1 MRSLIVVAFLASG
14 LALFAESVPEKS
26 AVVDSRVLIPKE
38 QITLAAVE
46 AAMTKGVDFLVVKQN
61 ADGSFGSARRTK
73 ELNIYAPLPGAQ
85 DAYLAGTSGLAISGL
100 IDAHDSRPEVKAAI
114 EKAEK
119 WAFAKLPELRRAD
132 ATTTYNAWGHAYG
145 LRAISRL
152 YQSAAGDATRQAALK
167 ALAQQQAGLADRYE
181 YLNGGWGYLH
191 LFEELHTQK
200 PTGITTS
207 FTTASVLLA
216 MHEARQTMGITLDPK
231 IVESSL
237 ASIRRQQFP
246 DFTYAYSHSHR
257 LAPQN
262 EINRRNG
269 SLGRSQACNATLRA
283 FGDAKIT
290 DAVLTKWADNF
301 IEFEHWLDH
310 GRKKPVP
317 HESTFKIAGYFYYYG
332 IYYFTVSV
340 QYLPK
345 EKQREL
351 ARSLARI
358 ILTRQEKDGSWWDYP
373 LYDYG
378 QAYGTGYALMSLKWC
393 REAMQE
399 AASPSLQ

>member
-1 MRSLIVVAFLASG
+1 MRALLIASLFARGVAFGEDA
-14 LALFAESVPEKS
+14 APAI
-26 AVVDSRVLIPKE
+26 VDSRVLIPKE
-38 QITLAAVE
+38 RVTLAAVD
-46 AAMTKGVDFLVVKQN
+46 AAITKGVDFLVAKQN

-85 DAYLAGTSGLAISGL
+85 DAYLIGTSGLAIAGL
-100 IDAHDSRPEVKAAI
+100 VDAHDDRPEVKAAL

-119 WAFAKLPELRRAD
+119 WAFAKFPQLRRAD

-152 YQSAAGDATRQAALK
+152 YQSAAADPARQSALK
-167 ALAQQQAGLADRYE
+167 ALAQGQVDLAGRYE

-191 LFEELHTQK
+191 LFEDLHTQK
-200 PTGITTS
+200 PSGITTS

-216 MHEARQTMGITLDPK
+216 MHEARETMGVTLDEK
-231 IVESSL
+231 VVATSL

-246 DFTYAYSHSHR
+246 DFTYAYSHEHS
-257 LAPQN
+257 LVPQF

-269 SLGRSQACNATLRA
+269 SLGRSQACNAALRA
-283 FGDAKIT
+283 FGDPKIT
-290 DAVLTKWADNF
+290 DQVLTTWADNF
-301 IEFEHWLDH
+301 IEFEHWLDY

-332 IYYFTVSV
+332 IYYFTVSARN
-340 QYLPK
+340 LPP

-351 ARSLARI
+351 APKLARI

-378 QAYGTGYALMSLKWC
+378 QSYGTGYALLALKWC
-393 REAMQE
+393 REMMR
-399 AASPSLQ
+399 

>member
-1 MRSLIVVAFLASG
+1 MRTLLLASLVARG
-14 LALFAESVPEKS
+14 IAFGEEI
-26 AVVDSRVLIPKE
+26 VDSRVLIPKE
-38 QITLAAVE
+38 RVTLAAVD
-46 AAMTKGVDFLVVKQN
+46 AAITKGVDFLVGKQN

-85 DAYLAGTSGLAISGL
+85 DAYLIGTSGLAISGL
-100 IDAHDSRPEVKAAI
+100 VDSHDARPEVKAAI
-114 EKAEK
+114 EKAEQ
-119 WAFAKLPELRRAD
+119 WAFQKFPTLRRAD

-145 LRAISRL
+145 LRAITRL
-152 YQSAAGDATRQAALK
+152 YQSAAGDPARQSTLK
-167 ALAQQQAGLADRYE
+167 ALAQQQVDLVNRYE

-191 LFEELHTQK
+191 VFENLHTQK

-216 MHEARQTMGITLDPK
+216 MHEARETMGVTLNEK
-231 IVESSL
+231 VVESSL

-246 DFTYAYSHSHR
+246 DFTYAYSHQHM
-257 LAPQN
+257 LVPQF

-283 FGDAKIT
+283 FGDPKIT
-290 DAVLTKWADNF
+290 DQVLTTWADNF

-317 HESTFKIAGYFYYYG
+317 HESTFMIAGYFYYYG
-332 IYYFTVSV
+332 IYYFTVSA
-340 QYLPK
+340 QNLPK

-351 ARSLARI
+351 ATSLARI
-358 ILTRQEKDGSWWDYP
+358 ILTRQEKDGCWWDYP

-378 QAYGTGYALMSLKWC
+378 QSYGTGYALLALKWC
-393 REAMQE
+393 REAM
-399 AASPSLQ
+399 P

>member
-1 MRSLIVVAFLASG
+1 MRAVLIAS
-14 LALFAESVPEKS
+14 LFAGGVALGEEP
-26 AVVDSRVLIPKE
+26 VDSRALIPKE
-38 QITLAAVE
+38 RVTLAAVD
-46 AAMTKGVDFLVVKQN
+46 AAITKGVDFLVAKQN
-61 ADGSFGSARRTK
+61 PDGSFGSARRTK

-85 DAYLAGTSGLAISGL
+85 DAYLIGTSGLAIAGL
-100 IDAHDSRPEVKAAI
+100 VDSHDSRPEVKAAI
-114 EKAEK
+114 EKAGK
-119 WAFAKLPELRRAD
+119 WAFAKLPDLRRAD
-132 ATTTYNAWGHAYG
+132 ATTTYNVWGHAYG

-152 YQSAAGDATRQAALK
+152 YQSAAGDPARQSALK
-167 ALAQQQAGLADRYE
+167 VLAQQQVDLANRYE

-191 LFEELHTQK
+191 VFEDLHTQK

-216 MHEARQTMGITLDPK
+216 MHEARETMGVTLDEK
-231 IVESSL
+231 VVTSSL
-237 ASIRRQQFP
+237 DSIRRQQFP

-257 LAPQN
+257 LEPQFV
-262 EINRRNG
+262 INRRNG

-283 FGDAKIT
+283 FGDPKIT
-290 DAVLTKWADNF
+290 DQVLTTWADNF

-317 HESTFKIAGYFYYYG
+317 HESTFLIAGYFYYYG
-332 IYYFTVSV
+332 IYYFTVSA

-351 ARSLARI
+351 APRLARI
-358 ILTRQEKDGSWWDYP
+358 ILTRQEKDGCWWDYP

-378 QAYGTGYALMSLKWC
+378 QSYGTGYALLALKWC
-393 REAMQE
+393 REAMQ
-399 AASPSLQ
+399 

>member
-1 MRSLIVVAFLASG
+1 MRSLIVVWFLASG

-26 AVVDSRVLIPKE
+26 AAVDSRALIPKE
-38 QITLAAVE
+38 KVTLAAVE
-46 AAMTKGVDFLVVKQN
+46 AAMTKGVDFLVGKQN

-114 EKAEK
+114 EKSEK
-119 WAFAKLPELRRAD
+119 WAFATLPGLRRAD

-152 YQSAAGDATRQAALK
+152 YQAAAGDATRQAALK

-181 YLNGGWGYLH
+181 YLDGGWGYLH
-191 LFEELHTQK
+191 LFEEPKTQK
-200 PTGITTS
+200 PSGITTS

-216 MHEARQTMGITLDPK
+216 MHEARETMGITLNPK
-231 IVESSL
+231 IVGSSL

-246 DFTYAYSHSHR
+246 DFTYAYSHGHR
-257 LAPQN
+257 LVPHD

-269 SLGRSQACNATLRA
+269 SLGRSQACNAALRA
-283 FGDAKIT
+283 FGDPKIT

-301 IEFEHWLDH
+301 VEFEHWLDH

-332 IYYFTVSV
+332 IYYFTVSA
-340 QYLPK
+340 QYLPQ
-345 EKQREL
+345 EKQSEL
-351 ARSLARI
+351 ARALARI
-358 ILTRQEKDGSWWDYP
+358 LLTRQEKDGSWWDYP

-393 REAMQE
+393 RETMR
-399 AASPSLQ
+399 SGTPPPSQ

>member
-1 MRSLIVVAFLASG
+1 MKSLISAALLASS
-14 LALFAESVPEKS
+14 LSLFAEP
-26 AVVDSRVLIPKE
+26 VVDSRELIAKE
-38 QITLAAVE
+38 RVTPAAVE
-46 AAMTKGVDFLVVKQN
+46 AAITKGVDFLLAKQN

-73 ELNIYAPLPGAQ
+73 GLNIYAPLPGAQ
-85 DAYLAGTSGLAISGL
+85 DAYLAGTTGLAISGL
-100 IDAHDSRPEVKAAI
+100 IDAHDSRPVVKAALDR
-114 EKAEK
+114 AEK
-119 WAFAKLPELRRAD
+119 WAFEKLPELRRAD
-132 ATTTYNAWGHAYG
+132 PTTTYNAWGHAYG

-152 YQSAAGDATRQAALK
+152 YQSAAGDPARQSALK
-167 ALAQQQAGLADRYE
+167 ALAQQQVGLADRYE
-181 YLNGGWGYLH
+181 YLDGGWGYLH

-216 MHEARQTMGITLDPK
+216 MHEARETMGITLDEK
-231 IVESSL
+231 VVQTSL
-237 ASIRRQQFP
+237 DSIRRQRFP
-246 DFTYAYSHSHR
+246 DSTYAYSHGHR
-257 LAPQN
+257 LYPQN

-283 FGDAKIT
+283 FGDPTIT
-290 DAVLTKWADNF
+290 DAVLTTWADNF
-301 IEFEHWLDH
+301 IEFEHWLDY

-332 IYYFTVSV
+332 IYYFTVSA
-340 QYLPK
+340 QNLPK

-351 ARSLARI
+351 AKSLARI

-378 QAYGTGYALMSLKWC
+378 QSYGTGYALMSLKWC
-393 REAMQE
+393 REAMQ
-399 AASPSLQ
+399 

>member
-1 MRSLIVVAFLASG
+1 MRALLLASLVARSLAFG
-14 LALFAESVPEKS
+14 DEI
-26 AVVDSRVLIPKE
+26 VDSRVLIPKE
-38 QITLAAVE
+38 RVTLAAVD
-46 AAMTKGVDFLVVKQN
+46 AAITKGVDFLVRKQN

-85 DAYLAGTSGLAISGL
+85 DAYLIGTSSLAISGL
-100 IDAHDSRPEVKAAI
+100 VDSHDARPEVKAAI
-114 EKAEK
+114 EKAEQ
-119 WAFAKLPELRRAD
+119 WAFQKFPTLRRAD

-145 LRAISRL
+145 LRAITRL
-152 YQSAAGDATRQAALK
+152 YQSAAGDPARQSALK
-167 ALAQQQAGLADRYE
+167 ALAQQQVDLVNRYE

-191 LFEELHTQK
+191 VFENLHTQK

-216 MHEARQTMGITLDPK
+216 MHEARETMGVTLNEK
-231 IVESSL
+231 VVESSL

-246 DFTYAYSHSHR
+246 DFTYAYSHQHM
-257 LAPQN
+257 LVPQF

-283 FGDAKIT
+283 FGDPKIT
-290 DAVLTKWADNF
+290 DQVLTTWADNF

-317 HESTFKIAGYFYYYG
+317 HESTFMIAGYFYYYG
-332 IYYFTVSV
+332 IYYFTVSA
-340 QYLPK
+340 QNLPK

-351 ARSLARI
+351 APKLARI
-358 ILTRQEKDGSWWDYP
+358 ILPRQE
-373 LYDYG
+373 
-378 QAYGTGYALMSLKWC
+378 
-393 REAMQE
+393 
-399 AASPSLQ
+399 

>member
-1 MRSLIVVAFLASG
+1 MRILLIAW
-14 LALFAESVPEKS
+14 LFAGGVALGEE
-26 AVVDSRVLIPKE
+26 VVDSRVLIPKE
-38 QITLAAVE
+38 RVTLAAVD
-46 AAMTKGVDFLVVKQN
+46 AAMTRGVDFLVGKQN

-85 DAYLAGTSGLAISGL
+85 DAYLAGTSGLAIAGL
-100 IDAHDSRPEVKAAI
+100 VDAHDARPEVKAAI

-119 WAFAKLPELRRAD
+119 WAFTKLPELRRAD
-132 ATTTYNAWGHAYG
+132 ATTTYNVWGHAYG

-152 YQSAAGDATRQAALK
+152 YQSAAGDSARQAALK
-167 ALAQQQAGLADRYE
+167 NLAQQQVDLANRYE

-191 LFEELHTQK
+191 LFEDIHTQK
-200 PTGITTS
+200 PSGITTS

-216 MHEARQTMGITLDPK
+216 MHEARETMGVTLDEK
-231 IVESSL
+231 VVQSSL

-246 DFTYAYSHSHR
+246 DFTYAYSHSFR
-257 LAPQN
+257 LVPQF
-262 EINRRNG
+262 EINLRNG

-283 FGDAKIT
+283 FGDPKIT
-290 DAVLTKWADNF
+290 DQVLTTWADNF
-301 IEFEHWLDH
+301 IEFEHWLDY

-332 IYYFTVSV
+332 IYYFTVSARN
-340 QYLPK
+340 LPK

-351 ARSLARI
+351 AASLARI

-378 QAYGTGYALMSLKWC
+378 QSYGTGYALLALKWC
-393 REAMQE
+393 REAM
-399 AASPSLQ
+399 P

>member
-1 MRSLIVVAFLASG
+1 MRLPIFAWVLSS
-14 LALFAESVPEKS
+14 LALFADQVPEKS
-26 AVVDSRVLIPKE
+26 AVVDSRVLIPEE
-38 QITLAAVE
+38 QVTLAAVE
-46 AAMTKGVDFLVVKQN
+46 AAMTRGVDFLVGKQN

-73 ELNIYAPLPGAQ
+73 GLNIYAPLPGAQ

-119 WAFAKLPELRRAD
+119 WAFCKLPELRRAD

-152 YQSAAGDATRQAALK
+152 YQSAAGDASRQAALK
-167 ALAQQQAGLADRYE
+167 ALAQQQVGLADRYE

-191 LFEELHTQK
+191 VFEDLHTQK

-216 MHEARQTMGITLDPK
+216 MHEARETMGITLDQK
-231 IVESSL
+231 VVATSL
-237 ASIRRQQFP
+237 ESIRRQQFP

-257 LAPQN
+257 LMPQR
-262 EINRRNG
+262 EINRRGG
-269 SLGRSQACNATLRA
+269 SLGRSQACNAALRA
-283 FGDAKIT
+283 FGDPKIT
-290 DAVLTKWADNF
+290 DAVLTTWADNF

-317 HESTFKIAGYFYYYG
+317 HESTFQIAGYFYYYG
-332 IYYFTVSV
+332 IYYFTVSA
-340 QYLPK
+340 QNLPK

-351 ARSLARI
+351 AKSLARI

-378 QAYGTGYALMSLKWC
+378 QSYGTGYALMSLKWC
-393 REAMQE
+393 REAMKQG
-399 AASPSLQ
+399 ALPSSR

>member
-1 MRSLIVVAFLASG
+1 MRTLICATLLAG
-14 LALFAESVPEKS
+14 TIALMADS

-38 QITLAAVE
+38 QATLAAVN
-46 AAMTKGVDFLVVKQN
+46 AAITKGVDFLIGKQN
-61 ADGSFGSARRTK
+61 ADGSFGGPTRTK
-73 ELNIYAPLPGAQ
+73 GLNIYAPLPGAQ

-100 IDAHDSRPEVKAAI
+100 VDAHDSRPEVKAAI
-114 EKAEK
+114 DRAEK
-119 WAFAKLPELRRAD
+119 WALAKLPELRRAD
-132 ATTTYNAWGHAYG
+132 PTTTYNAWGHAYG

-152 YQSAAGDATRQAALK
+152 YQSASGDVPRQAALK
-167 ALAQQQAGLADRYE
+167 SLAQQQIGLADRYE

-191 LFEELHTQK
+191 IFEELHTQK
-200 PTGITTS
+200 PSGITTS

-216 MHEARQTMGITLDPK
+216 MHEARETMGITLDSK
-231 IVESSL
+231 VVATSL
-237 ASIRRQQFP
+237 DSIRRQQFP

-257 LAPQN
+257 LAPLS

-269 SLGRSQACNATLRA
+269 SLGRSQACNAVLRA
-283 FGDAKIT
+283 FGDPKMT
-290 DAVLTKWADNF
+290 DSVLTTWADNF
-301 IEFEHWLDH
+301 IQFEHWLDY

-332 IYYFTVSV
+332 IYYFTVSAR
-340 QYLPK
+340 YLPK

-351 ARSLARI
+351 AQSLARV

-378 QAYGTGYALMSLKWC
+378 QSYGTGYALMSLKWC
-393 REAMQE
+393 RDAMSDPLSQ
-399 AASPSLQ
+399 